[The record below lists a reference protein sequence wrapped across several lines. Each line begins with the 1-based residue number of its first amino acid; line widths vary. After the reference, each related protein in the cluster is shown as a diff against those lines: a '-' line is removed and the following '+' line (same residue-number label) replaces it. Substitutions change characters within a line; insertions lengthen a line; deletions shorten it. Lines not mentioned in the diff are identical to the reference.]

1 MDLVIKNCRLVDK
14 AGEYFIKIDDGK
26 ITDIS
31 KTPLEASESID
42 IKKQLHP
49 PKALLTP
56 TYISGTLD

>member
-42 IKKQLHP
+42 IKNN
-49 PKALLTP
+49 
-56 TYISGTLD
+56 YIL